1 MTETAVGV
9 VTRPRQRRARDPL
22 LRSKITKPS
31 LPDWLVSRSRIEKRI
46 AQGVQGPLTVVSGP
60 PGAGKT
66 MAIASWAA
74 NCGPRPVAWVTLDD
88 YDNEPRIF
96 WSYVVEALHQAG
108 VAVSGAAA
116 TLAQGEATGY
126 VFLLRLASALAAN
139 DPPMILVLDDLHL
152 LSEPT
157 TLGGLAYVLR
167 NARSGFHLVVASR
180 IDPLLP
186 LHHYRLTGDLTE
198 IRASDLAFSVPE
210 AALLMAQH
218 GITLPAES
226 LEYVTMRDEGWAAG
240 LRMAAMSMDGHP
252 DPEQFVKN
260 FVAEDSAVAG
270 YLVEEV
276 LNTQPADLRNLLL
289 ATSILD
295 QVNADIAGELV
306 ADEHAASALPALAG
320 ANAFVQPVGRG
331 WYRFHSLFKDVLRL
345 KLRREQPGK
354 VADLHRRAARWH
366 QQNGNLAD
374 AVRHASYAD
383 DQQLAARILIDEL
396 ALGQLMGPRDNGL
409 LTDGFPPGSDIPAR
423 PQSLLAAAATALSD
437 ARDNAGEA
445 YLSVGERLLERL
457 PDDQEVP
464 SRLAAAVIHLAL
476 ARRRGD
482 LHAAAVAAARAENL
496 LARIPESLLV
506 RHPEAHAHVLS
517 GRGVVE
523 LWSGNLGRAA
533 LLLDRAA
540 SLLDAAAAPGNDDE
554 RATCYGYLALL
565 EALRGRLSHAA
576 ELAAAGIVA
585 PGDSGSGPPSASA
598 AVALALVHLERNE
611 LNDSRRRLKS
621 VDTAL
626 RAHPDKL
633 LSAVAGL
640 VAARGSLAEGR
651 AQTAAEMVGRARNG
665 WSPPPWLDGML
676 TVAESQAYAAA
687 GDIETAV
694 DAARRAGPESALAA
708 AVALARALLAAGNLG
723 AASQALGGATE
734 APPDEAPDRTQLEA
748 WLADALLGFRSGD
761 QARARRS
768 LQRALR
774 LGEPE
779 RLRLPFAMERSWIRP
794 ALRRH
799 PDLARAHR
807 QLLGPGLVGPAFF
820 PAQPP
825 STDQAA
831 PMVVEQ
837 LTDRERD
844 VLRRVAEMLSTA
856 EIAAEMYISVNTVK
870 THLKSIFRKLGAA
883 DRRKAVR
890 RARQLKLI

>member
-366 QQNGNLAD
+366 QLNGNLAD

-423 PQSLLAAAATALSD
+423 PQSLLAAAATALS
-437 ARDNAGEA
+437 
-445 YLSVGERLLERL
+445 
-457 PDDQEVP
+457 
-464 SRLAAAVIHLAL
+464 
-476 ARRRGD
+476 
-482 LHAAAVAAARAENL
+482 AARAENL

-708 AVALARALLAAGNLG
+708 AVALARALLA
-723 AASQALGGATE
+723 
-734 APPDEAPDRTQLEA
+734 
-748 WLADALLGFRSGD
+748 
-761 QARARRS
+761 
-768 LQRALR
+768 
-774 LGEPE
+774 
-779 RLRLPFAMERSWIRP
+779 
-794 ALRRH
+794 
-799 PDLARAHR
+799 
-807 QLLGPGLVGPAFF
+807 
-820 PAQPP
+820 
-825 STDQAA
+825 
-831 PMVVEQ
+831 
-837 LTDRERD
+837 
-844 VLRRVAEMLSTA
+844 
-856 EIAAEMYISVNTVK
+856 
-870 THLKSIFRKLGAA
+870 
-883 DRRKAVR
+883 
-890 RARQLKLI
+890 